1 MTTAVVS
8 LPPAPTASRL
18 RLALVVISA
27 AQLMVMLD
35 MTIVNI
41 ALPAMQRA
49 LGFST
54 VNLEW
59 VVTSYVLVFGG
70 LLLLG
75 GRLGDLYGP
84 RRLFMIGVAV
94 FSFASLAGGLATDQ
108 VWLIA
113 ARAVQGMGAAIASP
127 TALALVS
134 RTFPDGPRRHRAM
147 AVYAAMAGAGGLL
160 GLLLSG
166 ILIDLA
172 SWRWVMLVNV
182 PIGVALFFGARLAL
196 PADTGHSG
204 RLDLPGAISASGGL
218 ALLVYG
224 LSRAASAG
232 WTNTVTLTAFALAAA
247 LLISFV
253 AIERRSNHPL
263 LPLGILANRN
273 RVGGY
278 VLMVILGAEMLG
290 MIYFLSQDFQDVRRY
305 SPILAGLAFMPA
317 PLVFGAVGGVASRLV
332 RVIGTRPLLIAGPLV
347 VAAGLAWL
355 SVMGPHTAYV
365 PTVLGPL
372 IVFGV
377 GMGLSFVPLTLNAV
391 TGVAHHD
398 TGLAAAL
405 LDDSQQV
412 GGSLGLA
419 LLVTIAATSA
429 AHLSHGVAALG
440 ASQILAHAAVT
451 GYDAAFRAGAIAAA
465 LAFVAVIA
473 LVRNATPPGDKPP
486 SVSRNSKD

>member
-1 MTTAVVS
+1 MS
-8 LPPAPTASRL
+8 NSSNPAGEAFGSEPETVNAR
-18 RLALVVISA
+18 RPGLALVVIGA

-59 VVTSYVLVFGG
+59 VVTAYVLVFGG
-70 LLLLG
+70 MLLFG

-84 RRLFMIGVAV
+84 RRLFMIGIAI
-94 FSFASLAGGLATDQ
+94 FAFASLAGGLATDQ
-108 VWLIA
+108 AWLIA
-113 ARAVQGMGAAIASP
+113 ARALQGMGAAIASP

-166 ILIDLA
+166 ILIDIG

-182 PIGVALFFGARLAL
+182 PIAVALLVAAPLAL
-196 PADTGHSG
+196 SVDSGHKG
-204 RLDLPGAISASGGL
+204 RLDVPGAISASGGL

-232 WTNTVTLTAFALAAA
+232 WSDALTLTAFALAAA
-247 LLISFV
+247 LLVSFV
-253 AIERRSNHPL
+253 VIERRSDHAL
-263 LPLGILANRN
+263 LPFRILANRT

-278 VLMVILGAEMLG
+278 VLMVVLGAEMLS
-290 MIYFLSQDFQDVRRY
+290 MIYFLSQDFQDVRHY
-305 SPILAGLAFMPA
+305 SPIIAGLAFMPA
-317 PLVFGAVGGVASRLV
+317 PLVFGAVGGIASRLV
-332 RVIGTRPLLIAGPLV
+332 RVIGTRPLLTAGPLV

-355 SVMGPHTAYV
+355 SQMGTHSSYAPS
-365 PTVLGPL
+365 VLGPL

-391 TGVAHHD
+391 TGVAHND

-412 GGSLGLA
+412 GGALGLA
-419 LLVTIAATSA
+419 VLVTIAATSA
-429 AHLSHGVAALG
+429 AHLAHG
-440 ASQILAHAAVT
+440 ASYGTAAVG
-451 GYDAAFRAGAIAAA
+451 GYDSAFRAGAIAAA
-465 LAFVAVIA
+465 IAFAAVLA
-473 LVRNATPPGDKPP
+473 LVRNSGKSGTEPTVPT
-486 SVSRNSKD
+486 